1 MGCYN
6 SDVRGNIPVF
16 NRKDNSSFNSNK
28 MNSSESKVR
37 KDKINCSESKVRKDK
52 INENNEL
59 TNNLNKYKLKKF
71 RQLMYEK
78 HLELRENH
86 GCSRSDFEIEEQLN
100 EMAQEYIK
108 KLIDEVNE
116 ANDIIFNNYT
126 YENDVLGENIYI
138 SDELLKPD
146 EICDKWYS
154 EIKNYKYNDNK
165 KFQKNTSHF
174 TQIVWKSTKKVGFG
188 YESINKRIYVVALY
202 YPAGNIFFQFDNN
215 VPPKIK

>member
-100 EMAQEYIK
+100 EMAQKYIK

-154 EIKNYKYNDNK
+154 EIKYYKYNDNK

-174 TQIVWKSTKKVGFG
+174 TQIVWKSTKKVGFC
-188 YESINKRIYVVALY
+188 YKINNKRIYVVALY
-202 YPAGNIFFQFDNN
+202 YPAGNIFSQFDNN
-215 VPPKIK
+215 VLPKIK

>member
-100 EMAQEYIK
+100 EMAQKYIK

-146 EICDKWYS
+146 EICDK
-154 EIKNYKYNDNK
+154 
-165 KFQKNTSHF
+165 
-174 TQIVWKSTKKVGFG
+174 
-188 YESINKRIYVVALY
+188 
-202 YPAGNIFFQFDNN
+202 
-215 VPPKIK
+215 

>member
-1 MGCYN
+1 MGCSY
-6 SDVRGNIPVF
+6 SEVGGDIPYF
-16 NRKDNSSFNSNK
+16 NLKDNSSFNSK
-28 MNSSESKVR
+28 SKVR
-37 KDKINCSESKVRKDK
+37 KNK
-52 INENNEL
+52 INENNEP
-59 TNNLNKYKLKKF
+59 TNNSNKYELKKF

-100 EMAQEYIK
+100 EMAQKYIK
-108 KLIDEVNE
+108 KLIDEENE
-116 ANDIIFNNYT
+116 AIDIIFNNYT
-126 YENDVLGENIYI
+126 YNNDVLGENIYI

-174 TQIVWKSTKKVGFG
+174 TQIVWKSTKKVGFC
-188 YESINKRIYVVALY
+188 YKINNKRIYVVALY
-202 YPAGNIFFQFDNN
+202 YPAGNIFSQFDNN
-215 VPPKIK
+215 VLPKIK

>member
-1 MGCYN
+1 MGC
-6 SDVRGNIPVF
+6 SGSEVGGDIPNF
-16 NRKDNSSFNSNK
+16 NLKDNSSFNSNK
-28 MNSSESKVR
+28 MNSYESKVR
-37 KDKINCSESKVRKDK
+37 KKKKNCSESKVRKNK
-52 INENNEL
+52 TNKNNEP
-59 TNNLNKYKLKKF
+59 TNNSNKYEFKKF

-100 EMAQEYIK
+100 EMAQKYIK

-146 EICDKWYS
+146 EICDK
-154 EIKNYKYNDNK
+154 
-165 KFQKNTSHF
+165 
-174 TQIVWKSTKKVGFG
+174 
-188 YESINKRIYVVALY
+188 
-202 YPAGNIFFQFDNN
+202 
-215 VPPKIK
+215 